1 MHICVIECCFISI
14 FRFRS
19 TITLSNIFRFL
30 PTKNN
35 RRMREIDREIRKILL
50 EIITK
55 REKAIKDGKTN
66 NDDLLGLLLES
77 NMNESKGNAKLG
89 LSTEDVIEECKL
101 FYFAGMETT
110 SVLLTWT
117 LIVLS
122 MHPEWQERAREE
134 VLNHFGRAKPDFD
147 SLSRLKTVSKK
158 PTFYFLINFQNF
170 GLLKR
175 LVISVSFFIK
185 RERLMD
191 LLNVFSDAYFHSI

>member
-55 REKAIKDGKTN
+55 REKAIKDGKPS

-122 MHPEWQERAREE
+122 LHPEWQERAREE
-134 VLNHFGRAKPDFD
+134 VRNHFVRAKPDFD

-175 LVISVSFFIK
+175 L
-185 RERLMD
+185 MD
-191 LLNVFSDAYFHSI
+191 FLHVFWDAYFHSI

>member
-1 MHICVIECCFISI
+1 
-14 FRFRS
+14 
-19 TITLSNIFRFL
+19 
-30 PTKNN
+30 
-35 RRMREIDREIRKILL
+35 MREIDREIRKTLR
-50 EIITK
+50 EIIRK

-134 VLNHFGRAKPDFD
+134 VLNHFGRANPDFD

-175 LVISVSFFIK
+175 LGISDSFFIK

-191 LLNVFSDAYFHSI
+191 FLHVFWDAYFHSI

>member
-1 MHICVIECCFISI
+1 MDDFF
-14 FRFRS
+14 FRFCS
-19 TITLSNIFRFL
+19 NITLLNICRFL

-35 RRMREIDREIRKILL
+35 RRMREIDREIRKTLR
-50 EIITK
+50 EIIRK

-122 MHPEWQERAREE
+122 LHPEWLERAREE
-134 VLNHFGRAKPDFD
+134 VRNHFVRAKPDFD

-175 LVISVSFFIK
+175 LWISDPFFIK
-185 RERLMD
+185 RERD
-191 LLNVFSDAYFHSI
+191 